1 MKKIKWFLLLGLI
14 LIFLVTW
21 IANRRI
27 EKVTKDLVYKDVNSI
42 PKNKVGLLLGTSKY
56 LRSGELNQYFENRI
70 QATVDLYNAKKIE
83 FIVISGDNRKLSYN
97 EPQDMKR
104 ELLLR
109 GIPEERIFL
118 DYAGFRTYDSVIR
131 MNKIFGQN
139 NFTIISQDF
148 QNRRAIFIAMK
159 MNLQAIGYNA
169 TDVDVYNGFKTNI
182 REKFARVKVFLDLMI
197 HKEPKFLGESIEIK

>member
-14 LIFLVTW
+14 LISLVTW
-21 IANRRI
+21 IANHRI

-83 FIVISGDNRKLSYN
+83 FIVISGDNRKMSYN

-104 ELLLR
+104 ELLMH
-109 GIPEERIFL
+109 GIPEEKIFL

-131 MNKIFGQN
+131 MNKIFGQS

-148 QNRRAIFIAMK
+148 HNRRAIFIAMK
-159 MNLQAIGYNA
+159 NSAHQIGTMYLGQPNL
-169 TDVDVYNGFKTNI
+169 T
-182 REKFARVKVFLDLMI
+182 
-197 HKEPKFLGESIEIK
+197 